1 MSIRKTQR
9 INAVQGSIRRSVWV
23 ENVLSL
29 PWIETRFHG
38 RWVCTLVVVT
48 VTYLCSWGTAVV
60 TSRRSNRYSFRNVVC
75 MMLPLP
81 PETNFRALRAGFTLR
96 RGIEG
101 GVCVCVCVCFRRC
114 SGLGAVFALPT
125 GWCEMTGLLKAPRMC
140 GMKNFKQWFIQTAS
154 VNGCFGGIFF
164 YILFKWKFE

>member
-101 GVCVCVCVCFRRC
+101 GVCVCVCVCVFSPVQRVRC
-114 SGLGAVFALPT
+114 
-125 GWCEMTGLLKAPRMC
+125 CIR
-140 GMKNFKQWFIQTAS
+140 AS
-154 VNGCFGGIFF
+154 DRLVRDDGPSESTSYVWDEEF
-164 YILFKWKFE
+164 